1 MFNSVSLSNSINQKP
16 ETAGTLASKPVSAPS
31 IFSTETAGSIA
42 SSAPSTTSS
51 SGSFSAM
58 A

>member
-1 MFNSVSLSNSINQKP
+1 MLNTVNLNTNSNPKP
-16 ETAGTLASKPVSAPS
+16 ETAGTLAVNSTPPS

-42 SSAPSTTSS
+42 SNSTNTT